1 MINGLGL
8 QWDYVDCLYNTS
20 VLENYSIILSN
31 SIIDTINKSTNLENI
46 SKMDVIEEQEKL
58 NGLKKIWWRQK
69 KGNPSESMFL
79 YHYGKN

>member
-46 SKMDVIEEQEKL
+46 SKMDVIEE
-58 NGLKKIWWRQK
+58 
-69 KGNPSESMFL
+69 
-79 YHYGKN
+79 